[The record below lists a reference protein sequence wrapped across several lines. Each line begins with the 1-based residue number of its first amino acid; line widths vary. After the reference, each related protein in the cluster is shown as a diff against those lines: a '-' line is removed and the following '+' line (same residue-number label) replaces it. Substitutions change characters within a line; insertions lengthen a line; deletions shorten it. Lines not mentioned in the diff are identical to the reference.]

1 MMLDT
6 QRRITKTLPKY
17 LFSVAYQM
25 QEDTWTIINSF
36 FKEKGLVSQQLD
48 SFNTFMS
55 IELKKQIEAQS
66 ERGIEAESEAQVL
79 VFFKYLKDS
88 TQQQM
93 ILIMKS

>member
-1 MMLDT
+1 
-6 QRRITKTLPKY
+6 
-17 LFSVAYQM
+17 
-25 QEDTWTIINSF
+25 
-36 FKEKGLVSQQLD
+36 
-48 SFNTFMS
+48 MS

-79 VFFKYLKDS
+79 VVFKYLKDS

>member
-1 MMLDT
+1 M
-6 QRRITKTLPKY
+6 
-17 LFSVAYQM
+17 
-25 QEDTWTIINSF
+25 
-36 FKEKGLVSQQLD
+36 SQQLD

-93 ILIMKS
+93 ILIMRS

>member
-1 MMLDT
+1 M
-6 QRRITKTLPKY
+6 
-17 LFSVAYQM
+17 
-25 QEDTWTIINSF
+25 
-36 FKEKGLVSQQLD
+36 SQQLD

-79 VFFKYLKDS
+79 VVFKYLKDS